1 MKILS
6 ALAILFH
13 CFLGQAQAI
22 DHSLWDDL
30 LQEHVT
36 SEGQVDYTGFRQD
49 YAILAQYVDHLER
62 LLPQVQKSDKNE
74 QLAFWINAYNAC
86 TVRLICDHM
95 PISSIKDI
103 SRPWK
108 KVVMT
113 AADRSYTLDDIEH
126 NILRKMNEPRM
137 HFAINCASMSCP
149 QLANQAYLGRK
160 IDRQLETA
168 AQGFLRDTSKN
179 IIAPSQIFLSKIFL
193 WFRTDFGTTTD
204 LIQMINQHTGSSVPD
219 NVSITYLSYDWAL
232 NN

>member
-1 MKILS
+1 
-6 ALAILFH
+6 
-13 CFLGQAQAI
+13 
-22 DHSLWDDL
+22 
-30 LQEHVT
+30 
-36 SEGQVDYTGFRQD
+36 
-49 YAILAQYVDHLER
+49 
-62 LLPQVQKSDKNE
+62 
-74 QLAFWINAYNAC
+74 
-86 TVRLICDHM
+86 
-95 PISSIKDI
+95 
-103 SRPWK
+103 
-108 KVVMT
+108 MT

-149 QLANQAYLGRK
+149 QLANQAYLGHK